1 MITSGKHIAERLK
14 SKDFRGAFDDIVTL
28 YGERMYWHIRRLVFS
43 HDDADDVLQNCY
55 IKMWKGLPK
64 FRYDSEVFTWIYRI
78 VINES
83 RKRPQMERVHR
94 FEHPRSRHKIK
105 QLLWLSTIKVIESLP
120 SPTHTGCIGGSQS
133 LPMPTSSSVPEMLVK
148 VSILTICRTSSPG
161 TRLFPLSSGSSFPAT
176 TTASSIRSRH
186 ERGI

>member
-55 IKMWKGLPK
+55 IKIWKGLPK

-83 RKRPQMERVHR
+83 LNFLRKRD
-94 FEHPRSRHKIK
+94 I
-105 QLLWLSTIKVIESLP
+105 LWDTCKLP
-120 SPTHTGCIGGSQS
+120 WHNVT
-133 LPMPTSSSVPEMLVK
+133 
-148 VSILTICRTSSPG
+148 
-161 TRLFPLSSGSSFPAT
+161 
-176 TTASSIRSRH
+176 
-186 ERGI
+186 

>member
-55 IKMWKGLPK
+55 IKIWKGLPK

-94 FEHPRSRHKIK
+94 FEHHRR
-105 QLLWLSTIKVIESLP
+105 
-120 SPTHTGCIGGSQS
+120 
-133 LPMPTSSSVPEMLVK
+133 
-148 VSILTICRTSSPG
+148 
-161 TRLFPLSSGSSFPAT
+161 
-176 TTASSIRSRH
+176 IR
-186 ERGI
+186 EKALNL